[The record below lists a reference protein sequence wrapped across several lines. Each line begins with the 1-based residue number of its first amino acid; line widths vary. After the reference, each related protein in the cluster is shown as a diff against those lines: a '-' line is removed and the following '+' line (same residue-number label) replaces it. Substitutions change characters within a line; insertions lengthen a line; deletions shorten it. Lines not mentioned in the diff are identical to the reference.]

1 MTPNN
6 KQLAKENFSQE
17 LEELRNL
24 AMIITNDRTIKIRYD
39 PKMPTCAFN
48 YEDNCIILTTNAYP
62 DWCKTQPKLTSK
74 LLTSSNCHEAG
85 HRKMSKPLVKYVEK
99 WIQHLN
105 MEKHGLP
112 KLAGEVVNIVED
124 KRINYYLK
132 NRYRFDLGKRQLL
145 KEMIFKDVI
154 DTNAPKEIQI
164 LKVLPYGINGLLL
177 GAFAN
182 KGLYNADTTLF
193 KAELTPEQN
202 EDLEKALDLLEQVK
216 YQSLRINVIN
226 TEKQIYELL
235 HKHIKTED
243 GLKALMVVEDEGSLK
258 GDISKKLK
266 DKLEKMIKEE
276 EEKEKKDKLEDDL
289 AKGNGAGEG
298 TGLEIASPEPDEGKY
313 NDLVSD
319 VKPQIDRLL
328 VRLKQIVRP
337 QVQRDIYQKRGRM
350 MSNLV
355 SRSYVNSLMRPV
367 TNIHV
372 QNTLKLEK
380 EKVNIG
386 MLIDYS
392 GSVSRRTALEI
403 TTILCETFGNYVEDY
418 GFSIGAFAEDNQ
430 YVKRFF
436 EPFNNTRCRI
446 PNISVN
452 SCGTRLHDL
461 LESMLKQM
469 NAIHEERRKILVVA
483 SDFQL
488 SDTDDCERLLELYAK
503 AGIEIIL
510 FGFDNS
516 SVRHVF
522 NKVKAKRIDMEDIHD
537 LPELFIQ
544 IYIDA
549 VKF

>member
-1 MTPNN
+1 
-6 KQLAKENFSQE
+6 
-17 LEELRNL
+17 
-24 AMIITNDRTIKIRYD
+24 
-39 PKMPTCAFN
+39 
-48 YEDNCIILTTNAYP
+48 
-62 DWCKTQPKLTSK
+62 
-74 LLTSSNCHEAG
+74 
-85 HRKMSKPLVKYVEK
+85 
-99 WIQHLN
+99 
-105 MEKHGLP
+105 
-112 KLAGEVVNIVED
+112 
-124 KRINYYLK
+124 
-132 NRYRFDLGKRQLL
+132 
-145 KEMIFKDVI
+145 
-154 DTNAPKEIQI
+154 
-164 LKVLPYGINGLLL
+164 
-177 GAFAN
+177 
-182 KGLYNADTTLF
+182 
-193 KAELTPEQN
+193 
-202 EDLEKALDLLEQVK
+202 
-216 YQSLRINVIN
+216 
-226 TEKQIYELL
+226 
-235 HKHIKTED
+235 
-243 GLKALMVVEDEGSLK
+243 
-258 GDISKKLK
+258 
-266 DKLEKMIKEE
+266 
-276 EEKEKKDKLEDDL
+276 
-289 AKGNGAGEG
+289 
-298 TGLEIASPEPDEGKY
+298 
-313 NDLVSD
+313 LVSD
-319 VKPQIDRLL
+319 VKPQIDRLFA
-328 VRLKQIVRP
+328 RLKQIVRP

-392 GSVSRRTALEI
+392 GSVSRQTALEI
-403 TTILCETFGNYVEDY
+403 TTILTETFGNYVEDY

-516 SVRHVF
+516 NVRHVF